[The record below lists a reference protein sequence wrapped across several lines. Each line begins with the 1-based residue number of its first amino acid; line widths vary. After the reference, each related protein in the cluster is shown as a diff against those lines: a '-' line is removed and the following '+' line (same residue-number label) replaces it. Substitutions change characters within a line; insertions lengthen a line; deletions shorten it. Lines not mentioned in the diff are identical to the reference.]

1 MHASRDLLQSFST
14 LVTPPIF
21 KVILFNLDTEIPA
34 LQFTFIKFLGEGRKT
49 ERDRG
54 RRDREVK
61 ERVWKQE
68 KMEIE
73 RQQQGRQGL

>member
-1 MHASRDLLQSFST
+1 M
-14 LVTPPIF
+14 TPLIF

-61 ERVWKQE
+61 EYGSKKKWR
-68 KMEIE
+68 
-73 RQQQGRQGL
+73 